1 MLCPCT
7 VTLILLNL
15 NVFLSMPTDCA
26 FAIYPH
32 VYVGPLLCLENKM
45 AFIFLAVPVTKSI

>member
-26 FAIYPH
+26 FAIYPR

-45 AFIFLAVPVTKSI
+45 AFIFLAAPVTKSI